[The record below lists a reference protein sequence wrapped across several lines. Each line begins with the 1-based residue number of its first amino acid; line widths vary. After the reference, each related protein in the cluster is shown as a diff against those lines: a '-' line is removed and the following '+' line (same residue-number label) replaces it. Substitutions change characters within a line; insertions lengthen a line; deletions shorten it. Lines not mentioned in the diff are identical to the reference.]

1 MHYFLLILSIALP
14 WLLVFFLVENSSA
27 YKEEFEIVWE
37 QDFEKRSQSFYDWEN
52 LPDIPPQS
60 FLSPERIVSYE
71 KEGKILHQKFLN
83 PQDVVSIG
91 ECCYINSKKVDTKSE
106 FFKLDGERLFVLEK
120 RGYGILSP
128 DGSQIVFLSTD
139 SSSISLHDR
148 TGRELLK
155 NYFFDTLITD
165 LSFSAYNNVLALAS
179 SNGKLLVVDH
189 EGKIIFSEHLNQH
202 TYPVVKSVQLSFTSE
217 WLVALSGLE
226 DEQLVVFKRSL
237 NPNQEAYEQV
247 WKKKTSYE
255 RLTHIQL
262 TIDEDL
268 SLLYEEIDGGFRR
281 YDINDGEMD
290 LQFSFDAPS
299 DFSQNYSLF
308 AIPNMSLKKQNQ
320 GEKII
325 AFVSVGQDSAGNDIS
340 QLALLG
346 NEDLRVVWQANFSK
360 KILNCRLI
368 PYKQFLYLIID
379 LPDRVRYFRI
389 SNFSPLN

>member
-14 WLLVFFLVENSSA
+14 GLLVFFLVENSSA

-37 QDFEKRSQSFYDWEN
+37 QDFEKRSQSFYDLEN
-52 LPDIPPQS
+52 LPDISPQS

-83 PQDVVSIG
+83 PQDVISIG

-120 RGYGILSP
+120 RGYGVLSP

-202 TYPVVKSVQLSFTSE
+202 TYPIVKSVQLSFTSE

-290 LQFSFDAPS
+290 LQFSFDPPP

-308 AIPNMSLKKQNQ
+308 AIPNMSAKNQNRR
-320 GEKII
+320 EKII
-325 AFVSVGQDSAGNDIS
+325 AFVSVGQDSTGNDIS

-379 LPDRVRYFRI
+379 LPDRVRYFRV